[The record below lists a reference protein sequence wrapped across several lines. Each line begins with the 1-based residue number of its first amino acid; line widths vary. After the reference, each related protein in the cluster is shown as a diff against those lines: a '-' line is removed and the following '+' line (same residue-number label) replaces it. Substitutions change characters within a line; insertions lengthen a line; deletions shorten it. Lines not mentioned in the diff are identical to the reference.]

1 MPNPRSPGH
10 RNDLPLDEAVGYATH
25 VRISC
30 APASCSPP
38 CGRSVIWLTSDL
50 YAKLPNCRTL
60 GEFKSRLKC
69 QRCKMRGWVTI
80 EPAGR

>member
-1 MPNPRSPGH
+1 
-10 RNDLPLDEAVGYATH
+10 
-25 VRISC
+25 
-30 APASCSPP
+30 
-38 CGRSVIWLTSDL
+38 VIWLTSDL